1 MSSKVAK
8 NQGFGQEPVMDT
20 LQAII
25 IAILQ
30 GATELF
36 PVSSL
41 GHAVVLPALLHWNID
56 QRAPAFLPF
65 LVMLHLGTATALL
78 AYFWRDW
85 WALVIGILG
94 LTDAHQARES
104 RRVFL
109 LIVIA
114 TMPAVIV
121 GFVLEHLFRSL
132 FGAPIVAATFLV
144 VNGGLLLFGERLRA
158 HTHRPL
164 SGLTMFDALIIGGWQ
179 CTALIP
185 GISRSGAT
193 IVGGLLR
200 GIDHE
205 AAAHFSFLIA
215 TPIILGAT
223 VLEVPKLLHASILH
237 GTFGVA
243 ALAAV
248 VAGVTAFAS
257 TAFLMRYFRNHDALA
272 LNPFAYYCL
281 VIGAGSLALLL
292 LVR

>member
-1 MSSKVAK
+1 
-8 NQGFGQEPVMDT
+8 MDT
-20 LQAII
+20 LQAIT

-41 GHAVVLPALLHWNID
+41 GHAVVLPALLHWNLD
-56 QRAPAFLPF
+56 QHAPAFLPF

-85 WALVIGILG
+85 WALAIGILG

-114 TMPAVIV
+114 TIPAVVI
-121 GFVLEHLFRSL
+121 GFVLEHFFRSL
-132 FGAPIVAATFLV
+132 FGAPVVAATFLI
-144 VNGGLLLFGERLRA
+144 VNGALLLFGERLRA

-164 SGLTMFDALIIGGWQ
+164 ASLTIQDAVIIGFWQ

-223 VLEVPKLLHASILH
+223 VLEVPKLLHASIPP

-243 ALAAV
+243 AIAAII
-248 VAGVTAFAS
+248 AGITAFAS
-257 TAFLMRYFRNHDALA
+257 TAFLMRYFRTHDSMA

-281 VIGAGSLALLL
+281 VIGVGSLGLLL

>member
-1 MSSKVAK
+1 
-8 NQGFGQEPVMDT
+8 MDT
-20 LQAII
+20 LQAIV

-41 GHAVVLPALLHWNID
+41 GHAVVFPALLGWKLD
-56 QRAPAFLPF
+56 QHAPEFLPF

-78 AYFWRDW
+78 LFFWKDW
-85 WALVIGILG
+85 WNVATGVLG
-94 LTDAHQARES
+94 LASRHQVSES

-114 TMPAVIV
+114 TIPAVVV
-121 GFVLEHLFRSL
+121 GFALEKFFRTL
-132 FGAPIVAATFLV
+132 FGSPLAAASFLV
-144 VNGGLLLFGERLRA
+144 VNGFLLLFGERLRA
-158 HTHRPL
+158 RGSRPL
-164 SGLTMFDALIIGGWQ
+164 SSLTPLDAFAVGCWQ

-200 GIDHE
+200 GVNHE
-205 AAAHFSFLIA
+205 GAAHFSFLIA

-223 VLEVPKLLHASILH
+223 VLEVPKLLHESVPA
-237 GTFGVA
+237 GVFGLS

-248 VAGVTAFAS
+248 VAGITAYAS
-257 TAFLMRYFRNHDALA
+257 TAFLMRYFRQHDAWA

-281 VIGAGSLALLL
+281 ALGAGSLVLLGVL
-292 LVR
+292 

>member
-1 MSSKVAK
+1 
-8 NQGFGQEPVMDT
+8 MDT
-20 LQAII
+20 LQAIT

-41 GHAVVLPALLHWNID
+41 GHAVVLPALLHWNLD
-56 QRAPAFLPF
+56 QHAPAFLPF

-85 WALVIGILG
+85 WALAIGILG

-114 TMPAVIV
+114 TIPAVVI
-121 GFVLEHLFRSL
+121 GFVLEHFFRSL
-132 FGAPIVAATFLV
+132 FGAPVVAATFLI
-144 VNGGLLLFGERLRA
+144 VNGALLLFGERLRA

-164 SGLTMFDALIIGGWQ
+164 ASLTIQDAVIIGFWQ

-223 VLEVPKLLHASILH
+223 VLEVPKLLHASIPA

-243 ALAAV
+243 AIAAI
-248 VAGVTAFAS
+248 VAGITAFAS
-257 TAFLMRYFRNHDALA
+257 TAFLMRYFRTHDSMA

-281 VIGAGSLALLL
+281 VIGVGSLGLLL